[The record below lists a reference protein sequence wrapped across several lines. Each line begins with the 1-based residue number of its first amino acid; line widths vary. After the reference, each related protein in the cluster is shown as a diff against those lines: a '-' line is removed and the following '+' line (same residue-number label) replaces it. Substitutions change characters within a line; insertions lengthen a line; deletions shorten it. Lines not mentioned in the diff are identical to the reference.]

1 MLGGLALLLI
11 IEIRRCA
18 DREAKLVTEHARTE
32 AEVRKALEVQ
42 TQLQASEQ
50 RLRDYAVMSSDWLW
64 EQDADLRFTD
74 IGNEASP
81 GRNMTHIGK
90 RRWEANDTSRAPE
103 LWAEHER
110 DVLSHKPFRD
120 FRFSVIGPDGT
131 QRHVSINGLPVYD
144 NAGRFAGYRGT
155 GRDVTLEVKA
165 EAELREAKNRAEQAE
180 TLLRDAVDS
189 VSEGFVIYDS
199 EDRLI
204 LCNEAYRRMYPASAP
219 LMVPGVKY
227 ETLVRNNLVAGSYP
241 EAVGREEEWLAEFMR
256 GHGAAA
262 IDMETRLSDGK
273 WVLVAD
279 RPMRSGGIA
288 GLRVNITALKQ
299 AKEALLDS
307 EKRLERAQSIAGIG
321 SWELDLGTGRHI
333 WSKEL
338 YRIAGLLPEEFEPSF
353 ENVASYVHPD
363 DFPGVRQWLRDLAA
377 GIDQGTREPRII
389 RPDGE
394 VRLLRVEGQAVREPD
409 GVVRRLAGTMQD
421 ITERR
426 LIERQLAQAQKME
439 AIGNLT
445 GGMAHD
451 FNNGLGVIIGNLD
464 LLSRMVDPNGTVAE
478 LCDEAREAAIRC
490 ADLIRGLLAFA
501 RRQPL
506 QMRQTDVNG
515 LVRDTARLLGRTLG
529 DDIDLILGLNGE
541 LWPVLADAAQLEAA
555 LVNLATNARD
565 AMPKGGQ
572 LRISTRNARLDA
584 DYSVLHPEATPGDYV
599 LIEVT
604 DSGTGIAPEVV
615 SRIFEPFF
623 TTKEVGK
630 GSGLGLAMVFGFVK
644 QSGGNLD
651 VYSEPGLGTTFRLY
665 LPRAQASDTPAEIVA
680 DQRPM
685 VGGGETILLV
695 EDNLKL
701 RKVAARQLADLGYR
715 VLEAENADAA
725 LDITSDIASA
735 GERIDMLFT
744 DVVMP
749 GALDGVE
756 LARLFEKRRPRPA
769 ILLASGFP
777 AGRLPGQSHF
787 PPEFRLLGK
796 PYSLDELAR
805 TVRELLDE
813 RPVDETIDAGT
824 FGDPGGGDCVY
835 RDSRPVTDETV

>member
-1 MLGGLALLLI
+1 
-11 IEIRRCA
+11 
-18 DREAKLVTEHARTE
+18 
-32 AEVRKALEVQ
+32 
-42 TQLQASEQ
+42 
-50 RLRDYAVMSSDWLW
+50 
-64 EQDADLRFTD
+64 
-74 IGNEASP
+74 
-81 GRNMTHIGK
+81 
-90 RRWEANDTSRAPE
+90 
-103 LWAEHER
+103 
-110 DVLSHKPFRD
+110 
-120 FRFSVIGPDGT
+120 
-131 QRHVSINGLPVYD
+131 
-144 NAGRFAGYRGT
+144 
-155 GRDVTLEVKA
+155 
-165 EAELREAKNRAEQAE
+165 
-180 TLLRDAVDS
+180 
-189 VSEGFVIYDS
+189 
-199 EDRLI
+199 
-204 LCNEAYRRMYPASAP
+204 
-219 LMVPGVKY
+219 
-227 ETLVRNNLVAGSYP
+227 
-241 EAVGREEEWLAEFMR
+241 
-256 GHGAAA
+256 
-262 IDMETRLSDGK
+262 
-273 WVLVAD
+273 
-279 RPMRSGGIA
+279 
-288 GLRVNITALKQ
+288 
-299 AKEALLDS
+299 
-307 EKRLERAQSIAGIG
+307 
-321 SWELDLGTGRHI
+321 
-333 WSKEL
+333 
-338 YRIAGLLPEEFEPSF
+338 
-353 ENVASYVHPD
+353 
-363 DFPGVRQWLRDLAA
+363 
-377 GIDQGTREPRII
+377 
-389 RPDGE
+389 
-394 VRLLRVEGQAVREPD
+394 
-409 GVVRRLAGTMQD
+409 
-421 ITERR
+421 
-426 LIERQLAQAQKME
+426 
-439 AIGNLT
+439 
-445 GGMAHD
+445 
-451 FNNGLGVIIGNLD
+451 
-464 LLSRMVDPNGTVAE
+464 
-478 LCDEAREAAIRC
+478 
-490 ADLIRGLLAFA
+490 
-501 RRQPL
+501 
-506 QMRQTDVNG
+506 
-515 LVRDTARLLGRTLG
+515 
-529 DDIDLILGLNGE
+529 
-541 LWPVLADAAQLEAA
+541 
-555 LVNLATNARD
+555 
-565 AMPKGGQ
+565 
-572 LRISTRNARLDA
+572 
-584 DYSVLHPEATPGDYV
+584 VLHPEATPGDYV